1 MYYLIKGVLHD
12 RENPEIIEG
21 TFEWA
26 VKSEE
31 EKEKALAK
39 LDDCEEVQEVV
50 EITLEECIA
59 HEEKIL
65 RSYVRT
71 DYTLRRCLDMEE
83 DEYLASQ
90 KELNELS
97 ELYLKA
103 LREYNRREVLMKR
116 LMRKKNIEKM
126 RMGEYFK
133 ILNELLDAE
142 TDEELDELLRKLDK
156 KQ

>member
-1 MYYLIKGVLHD
+1 M
-12 RENPEIIEG
+12 
-21 TFEWA
+21 
-26 VKSEE
+26 
-31 EKEKALAK
+31 
-39 LDDCEEVQEVV
+39 
-50 EITLEECIA
+50 
-59 HEEKIL
+59 

-83 DEYLASQ
+83 EEYSAAQ
-90 KELNELS
+90 KELNEQS